1 MTRALIVA
9 AVLASTTALTRPRT
23 DVPPMP
29 AAVASLPYAIGTWRG
44 AEATPLDART
54 MSELGADAYIT
65 RTYVTSAQAP
75 VDLYVAYYAQ
85 QRPATSIHSPLH
97 CLPGTGWEPSEVST
111 VDLGAG
117 TARRMVIQK
126 NLDRALVLYWYAI
139 HGRTLGSEIASKLFL
154 LHDSLR
160 FHRNDAALVR
170 IVVPIIGSVAD
181 ADREAAGFAQALLP
195 HFRL

>member
-1 MTRALIVA
+1 MTRALIVV
-9 AVLASTTALTRPRT
+9 AVLASTTALTRARN

-29 AAVASLPYAIGTWRG
+29 AAISALPYTIGTWSGTEG
-44 AEATPLDART
+44 APLDART
-54 MSELGADAYIT
+54 MQELGADAYIN
-65 RTYVTSAQAP
+65 RTYVAPAQAP

-85 QRPATSIHSPLH
+85 QRPTTSIHSPLH
-97 CLPGTGWEPSEVST
+97 CLPGTGWEPLEVST

-139 HGRTLGSEIASKLFL
+139 QGRTLGSEIASKLYL

-170 IVVPIIGSVAD
+170 IVVPITGSMID
-181 ADREAAGFAQALLP
+181 ADHESEAFAQALVP